1 MVSFSEGES
10 RGRRFRLS
18 YLAYARARETRA
30 RTQCRQSHARCPLTL
45 PLALPLSHPM
55 VCFAQILKSPDT
67 RPGLTNRRLNYFRKS
82 LKKSKNFLAKL
93 QRVQIKATKTKTLK
107 TCIKLLRYSIH
118 QVVKISTNII
128 VILQR

>member
-67 RPGLTNRRLNYFRKS
+67 RPGLTL
-82 LKKSKNFLAKL
+82 LKKILTKKTTIQDNKNPSIKQNEEDRNNNSASKRK
-93 QRVQIKATKTKTLK
+93 Q
-107 TCIKLLRYSIH
+107 
-118 QVVKISTNII
+118 
-128 VILQR
+128 